1 MRLPQSLHSGVKKF
15 YLRAPVEHRKTMLEM
30 RARIKKAF
38 PNVEEVVSYGMPA
51 FKIKGEIVA
60 GILAAKNHV
69 GYYPFSGSTLRGF
82 NKELA
87 RYQTTK
93 SAIHVPIGKPLP
105 ASLIKKLIRA
115 RLSQCKVTRGE
126 IDLSAYQKRDK
137 YWRDLGLAAPAC
149 RGLIDKNLLNLK
161 HLSRISEIEFQGIH
175 GIGPKASK
183 LITAEMKRRKVSFR
197 P

>member
-1 MRLPQSLHSGVKKF
+1 MPQLLHARVKKF
-15 YLRAPVEHRKTMLEM
+15 YLEAPAGHRETMLEI
-30 RARIKKAF
+30 RTRIKKAF
-38 PNVEEVVSYGMPA
+38 PDVEEVVSYGMPA

-60 GILAAKNHV
+60 GILAAKNHI
-69 GYYPFSGSTLRGF
+69 GYYPFSGSTLNGF
-82 NKELA
+82 KKELA

-93 SAIHVPIGKPLP
+93 SAIHVPVGKPLP

-126 IDLSAYQKRDK
+126 VDLSIYQKRDK

-161 HLSRISEIEFQGIH
+161 HLSRIREIEFQGIH
-175 GIGPKASK
+175 GIGPKARK
-183 LITAEMKRRKVSFR
+183 LITAEMKRRKISFK